1 MVNIKGWE
9 KNMSRF
15 TEDEVKTIITNVMT
29 LLNEDVFGTIYDFL
43 QIHSEKRNTLN
54 CAFPFPPNI
63 RIGLLK
69 ECLVIEYCS
78 PEEVDSDILSI
89 QGQVYP

>member
-1 MVNIKGWE
+1 M
-9 KNMSRF
+9 RF
-15 TEDEVKTIITNVMT
+15 TKDEVKTIITNVMT
-29 LLNEDVFGTIYDFL
+29 FLNEDVFGTIYDFL

-89 QGQVYP
+89 QGQDYP

>member
-1 MVNIKGWE
+1 MKMFLVLYMIFCKYIQKRE
-9 KNMSRF
+9 
-15 TEDEVKTIITNVMT
+15 T
-29 LLNEDVFGTIYDFL
+29 LLTVHF
-43 QIHSEKRNTLN
+43 H
-54 CAFPFPPNI
+54 FPPNI

-89 QGQVYP
+89 QGQDYP